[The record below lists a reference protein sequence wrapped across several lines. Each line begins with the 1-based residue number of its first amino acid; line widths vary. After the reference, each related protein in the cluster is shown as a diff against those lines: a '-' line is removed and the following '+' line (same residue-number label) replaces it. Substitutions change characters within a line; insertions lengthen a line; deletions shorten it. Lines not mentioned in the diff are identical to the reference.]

1 MKKLIRK
8 FSAITSAKGGDTET
22 AHQISDKTKKGRE
35 LKKVK
40 VKDKSKEPLVEKH
53 DRVMEALTFAEAGE
67 HNYAQSLLKR
77 DKTEKASEREK
88 ILVVGKE
95 AGFSET
101 LADYAIEMAERMN
114 YEIVALNVIPMGK
127 RLASF
132 LHDKIKE
139 ELQTKT
145 EDAAEAFKTKA
156 LEKNIPFSHTIRF
169 GETDRMIK
177 ALNGEFKR
185 ISFILSEPEHV
196 PDGDSTREIIP
207 VFCFTEV

>member
-1 MKKLIRK
+1 MKKLIKK
-8 FSAITSAKGGDTET
+8 FLAITSAKGGDTET
-22 AHQISDKTKKGRE
+22 ARQILDKAKKGKE

-40 VKDKSKEPLVEKH
+40 VKDKNKEPLIEKH
-53 DRVMEALTFAEAGE
+53 DRAMEAITFAEAGE

-77 DKTEKASEREK
+77 EKTEKASEREK
-88 ILVVGKE
+88 ILVVGNE

-101 LADYAIEMAERMN
+101 LSNYAIEMAERMN

-132 LHDKIKE
+132 LHDRIKE
-139 ELQTKT
+139 ELQTRT

-156 LEKNIPFSHTIRF
+156 LEKNIPFTHTVKF
-169 GETDRMIK
+169 GEIDRMIK

-185 ISFILSEPEHV
+185 VSFILSEPEHV

-207 VFCFTEV
+207 VFCYTDV